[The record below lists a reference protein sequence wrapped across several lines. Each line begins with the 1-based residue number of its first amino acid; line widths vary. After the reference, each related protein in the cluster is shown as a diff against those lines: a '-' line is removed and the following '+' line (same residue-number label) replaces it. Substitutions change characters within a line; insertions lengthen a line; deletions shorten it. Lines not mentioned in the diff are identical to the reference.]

1 MDSGV
6 KELEF
11 IIHGLVKVEGF
22 GHEPKTNH
30 FYEDNRTPLK
40 FTLEKK
46 LGGGSA
52 SSSVAILKCK
62 WMLLHLK
69 TLLF

>member
-1 MDSGV
+1 MDLRPVISRR
-6 KELEF
+6 
-11 IIHGLVKVEGF
+11 IVEHSSF
-22 GHEPKTNH
+22 VSL
-30 FYEDNRTPLK
+30 NRALK

-52 SSSVAILKCK
+52 GSSVAILKRK